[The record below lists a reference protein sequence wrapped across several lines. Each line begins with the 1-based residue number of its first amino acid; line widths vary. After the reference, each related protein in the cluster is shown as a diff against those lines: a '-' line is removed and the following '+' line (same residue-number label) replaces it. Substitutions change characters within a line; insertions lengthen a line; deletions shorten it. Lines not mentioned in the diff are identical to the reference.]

1 MIADE
6 EEVDDV
12 HLMYIKAKESQFD
25 GCPLKL
31 DTSAYE
37 HFPNQIEFVHDPQIF
52 HQNASTKKYKSNN
65 LSTNQ
70 IENKTTTQRT
80 TMKTTIPS
88 KAPLKAKTKQVEAK
102 DFGFV
107 EK

>member
-1 MIADE
+1 MT
-6 EEVDDV
+6 
-12 HLMYIKAKESQFD
+12 KESQSV

-31 DTSAYE
+31 DNSAYE

-70 IENKTTTQRT
+70 IENKNVQQRT

-88 KAPLKAKTKQVEAK
+88 KTALKAKTKQVETK

-107 EK
+107 EAKKQDQPRPAFFAT